1 MKRWLCLFSL
11 VFCFCMDDVLYAQVI
26 QVKRFTEVQEILW
39 APEQRRDENGGICA
53 LVRVMLPPAAD
64 VLFQGNV
71 IGDVVYRGNEYRVYL
86 SEGSRYLRLHYP
98 GCETLWVD
106 FQTFGYDGVGSKRVY
121 ELVLELPEGLR
132 RNMSRADYEQLI
144 TQTTLLQ
151 KQENF
156 AEAIASYE
164 ACKRKLADQGEHGY
178 VQEVQEQINY
188 CKRRITLKQ
197 LNADSYRTVLNDGLC
212 CYKAQGKF
220 GFVDS
225 VGNVVVPPI
234 YEEVLGDNDFHDG
247 IAWVKKD
254 SLWGSI
260 NRRGEVV
267 VPYTYK
273 FADRLAPFSYK
284 ENRCVIVSNR
294 HQKAKV
300 IDYMT
305 GQDLLPAKYHYYYDY
320 QNSFNNI
327 SCDYFCL
334 RDSKM
339 RDIFID
345 KKTGKEVGRLPSGV
359 WVYSYLGHG
368 FSEVYRHWKIKDSYD
383 SRYGIVNKHG
393 EFLLP
398 CEYIFESLEK
408 TNQFL
413 IARHY
418 ADDNSP
424 LYYEARIFNVKQQV
438 FVSDIYRFGDHVGNL
453 VEYYNNDEQGVMNY
467 VTRMKVV
474 QVPRE
479 GYRLKFP
486 QTPGDPINVLHESNG
501 HTFLYD
507 VVTGEKHEYPRPLG
521 DFRYGFALDENAEG
535 KTGFVNAKG
544 EVPFGWFDH
553 VKFFQRYGDVIAA
566 EVYNGSDHYYITPSG
581 DRLEADQIAVCG
593 CHSSGDL

>member
-26 QVKRFTEVQEILW
+26 QAKRFTEVQEILW

-106 FQTFGYDGVGSKRVY
+106 FQTFGYDGVESKRVY
-121 ELVLELPEGLR
+121 ELVLELPEGSR
-132 RNMSRADYEQLI
+132 RNMSREDYEQLI
-144 TQTTLLQ
+144 TQATLLQ

-212 CYKAQGKF
+212 CYKAQGRF

-294 HQKAKV
+294 HQNAKV

-334 RDSKM
+334 THSKM

-359 WVYSYLGHG
+359 WVGSYLGHG
-368 FSEVYRHWKIKDSYD
+368 FSEVHRHWKIKDSYD

-438 FVSDIYRFGDHVGNL
+438 FVAGTYTDFGDHLENL
-453 VEYYNNDEQGVMNY
+453 VVYYKGNYMGVLNY
-467 VTRMKVV
+467 VTGMEIV
-474 QVPRE
+474 QVPKE
-479 GYRLKFP
+479 GYRFQLP
-486 QTPGDPINVLHESNG
+486 RTPGDPVNVRDESNG

-521 DFRYGFALDENAEG
+521 DFRYGFALDDNAEG
-535 KTGFVNAKG
+535 KYGFVNAKG
-544 EVPFGWFDH
+544 EIPFGWFDH
-553 VKFFQRYGDVIAA
+553 AKFFQRYGDVIAA

-581 DRLEADQIAVCG
+581 NRMEVEQIERLKQRG
-593 CHSSGDL
+593 SR